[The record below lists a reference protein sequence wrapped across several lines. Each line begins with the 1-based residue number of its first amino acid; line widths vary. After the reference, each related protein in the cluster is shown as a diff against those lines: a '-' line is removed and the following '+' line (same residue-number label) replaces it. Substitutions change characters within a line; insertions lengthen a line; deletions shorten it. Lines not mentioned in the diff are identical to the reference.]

1 MGVLLRAAVLAAVGV
16 TGAPGGGFGQTGD
29 ATPPAQETPPAGDP
43 GGPEARPAPALPV
56 PPRLLPPTGS
66 GPGMGGGHC
75 DHERAPATGV

>member
-16 TGAPGGGFGQTGD
+16 TGAPGAGIGQTED
-29 ATPPAQETPPAGDP
+29 AAPPARETAPGGEPA
-43 GGPEARPAPALPV
+43 GPEARPAPALRV